1 MTALNSNQL
10 YWLARY
16 AGLVDSR
23 ARIAAAIALAE
34 SGGNS
39 DAHNGNAA
47 TGDDSYGLWQINMIG
62 AMGPARRV
70 EFGIASN
77 DALLNPATNARA
89 MARMSGGGLNFT
101 PWTTYTRGTY
111 LQYLGSINTSGD
123 MKTALKSIL
132 AAQTGL
138 VATPSGLAIPGIP
151 AGQNPLGGLSGVTN
165 LVTKT
170 GKALTWLSTPANWWR
185 IAGITAGAI
194 LIIISLVNLL
204 QPALKAG
211 ASVAAPIVKAVA

>member
-70 EFGIASN
+70 EFNG
-77 DALLNPATNARA
+77 TNV
-89 MARMSGGGLNFT
+89 GG
-101 PWTTYTRGTY
+101 WTKLYPLDDVHAG
-111 LQYLGSINTSGD
+111 NV
-123 MKTALKSIL
+123 L
-132 AAQTGL
+132 AVPREHQH
-138 VATPSGLAIPGIP
+138 V
-151 AGQNPLGGLSGVTN
+151 
-165 LVTKT
+165 
-170 GKALTWLSTPANWWR
+170 W
-185 IAGITAGAI
+185 
-194 LIIISLVNLL
+194 
-204 QPALKAG
+204 
-211 ASVAAPIVKAVA
+211 